1 MNTIFTAVT
10 ISVFIMMGCA
20 LYVLIWE
27 LFDNDSK
34 EKKWKIDLGEKLH
47 QEIVEII
54 GMDDKDEIKNFID
67 NLVSDH
73 LDDN

>member
-10 ISVFIMMGCA
+10 ISIFIMMGCA